1 MRRRT
6 FLSLGIA
13 GAATLAAAGWLASAL
28 RTRPRALALDDDAR
42 AIVAAIVP
50 AMLDR
55 ALPER
60 SSDLE
65 AAVTETVDGVDL
77 AIQGLPPQARA
88 ELGQLFAL
96 LAMTP
101 ARRAF
106 AGVASPWNEASREEV
121 AAFLDAWRSS
131 GWALKRSA
139 YDAFHQLVF
148 AAWYGNPRSWAGI
161 GYPGPPRINA

>member
-6 FLSLGIA
+6 FLTVGLA
-13 GAATLAAAGWLASAL
+13 GAATLTVAGWFASGL
-28 RTRPRALALDDDAR
+28 RSRPGTRALDDESR
-42 AIVAAIVP
+42 TIVAAIVP

-60 SSDLE
+60 RQDRD
-65 AAVTETVDGVDL
+65 AAIAETVDGVDH
-77 AIQGLPPQARA
+77 AIQGLPPSARA
-88 ELGQLFAL
+88 ELAQLFAL

-106 AGVASPWNEASREEV
+106 AGVASPWNEATREEID
-121 AAFLDAWRSS
+121 AFLNAWRSS

-139 YDAFHQLVF
+139 YDALHQLVF
-148 AAWYGNPRSWAGI
+148 AAWYGNPRSWTDI
-161 GYPGPPRINA
+161 GYPGPPKIG